1 MNRLTA
7 LLARWWPL
15 APPLEPFALALLALL
30 TAWGA
35 KHAR

>member
-15 APPLEPFALALLALL
+15 ALLLEPFAMALLALL
-30 TAWGA
+30 SAWGA
-35 KHAR
+35 NHVR